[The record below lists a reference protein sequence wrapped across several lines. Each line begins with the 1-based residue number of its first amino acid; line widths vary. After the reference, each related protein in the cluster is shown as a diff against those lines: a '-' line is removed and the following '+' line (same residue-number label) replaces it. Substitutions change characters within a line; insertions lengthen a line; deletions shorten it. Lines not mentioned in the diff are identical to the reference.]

1 MTKLV
6 DIPRFAL
13 TSSCFQSYCIFPRSK
28 DIRGVYIEWVSSAR
42 MYLVGHLKPKQK
54 VAIHY
59 TFFSI

>member
-42 MYLVGHLKPKQK
+42 MYLVGHLKPK
-54 VAIHY
+54 
-59 TFFSI
+59 

>member
-42 MYLVGHLKPKQK
+42 MYLVGHLIKSG
-54 VAIHY
+54 Y
-59 TFFSI
+59 TLHIFLNLT